1 MSEFEDEYSETLDSD
16 FKKLEGALLNDTVR
30 LLAPSEPIRLDAD
43 ATVHDAIEHMVA
55 QHRAAVVVIDRD
67 GRLIGIFTERDVLR
81 LTGEGRDLG
90 GVAVGEVMTQGVVT
104 IGPEDDVFAAAR
116 VMGEKRIRHLPVV
129 QDGNVLGV
137 VGIRDVMRSLVER
150 IWRVH
155 DDDAR
160 ATARELLRRA

>member
-1 MSEFEDEYSETLDSD
+1 MSTSD
-16 FKKLEGALLNDTVR
+16 VMNVR
-30 LLAPSEPIRLDAD
+30 LVSVAPDETAQIAVGKMMDAGVGAVLVCDSSRL
-43 ATVHDAIEHMVA
+43 V
-55 QHRAAVVVIDRD
+55 
-67 GRLIGIFTERDVLR
+67 GIFTERDVLR

-90 GVAVGEVMTQGVVT
+90 AVAVGEVMTDRVVT

-150 IWRVH
+150 IWRSH